1 MEARDKVAI
10 EESKINME
18 FKHDKFLEKSHW
30 RLLDDRILIYKKGE
44 LVEEVFLEDI
54 TNFYSIYHSR
64 GILQF
69 FVGKELY
76 TLRAGTDN
84 PKFFEAGEYIKENC
98 GVNYYKKI
106 LDSLEWRMRCNVCG
120 QVFCYSYNDLM
131 NNSRFA
137 KLAQNYNRGAVINA
151 LVGTQIGMYENM
163 KLGNDAVGHITDY
176 SRCPHCNS
184 SSLTE
189 ITEEDWK
196 AYKNVENQ
204 PTPQVASSSAADEI
218 KKFKE
223 LLDSCIITQEEFDA
237 KKKQLLGL

>member
-131 NNSRFA
+131 NNSSIISTIA
-137 KLAQNYNRGAVINA
+137 IAPL
-151 LVGTQIGMYENM
+151 
-163 KLGNDAVGHITDY
+163 
-176 SRCPHCNS
+176 SNS
-184 SSLTE
+184 SMLFLLRKLLVFYVCFFLYLTY
-189 ITEEDWK
+189 IL
-196 AYKNVENQ
+196 YN
-204 PTPQVASSSAADEI
+204 I
-218 KKFKE
+218 F
-223 LLDSCIITQEEFDA
+223 
-237 KKKQLLGL
+237 